1 MSSLSSN
8 FKKRNNSDGNE
19 VLNDTGEDMVIKS
32 AVSLIFEYLFDIDG
46 YEATDDSRGVLA
58 IEPFDNFLNKGD
70 MITLTEKSDST
81 DGDYIEVEI
90 KYLADLFPELVDP
103 DNSDVQE
110 EDIKNQ
116 ILERGGLVVLD
127 SNGVITSLKPKFEAD
142 LKRLDKL
149 LILYGFDLAMI
160 DDTADSVV
168 TIVED
173 MFGLGG
179 E

>member
-1 MSSLSSN
+1 
-8 FKKRNNSDGNE
+8 
-19 VLNDTGEDMVIKS
+19 
-32 AVSLIFEYLFDIDG
+32 
-46 YEATDDSRGVLA
+46 
-58 IEPFDNFLNKGD
+58 